1 MSGKREPN
9 SVASKSE
16 DEQGSFHEE
25 LCHSR
30 MEVQWLKWEKERL
43 AAELEATRR
52 KIQQKG
58 TDEVYLKS
66 RDNPQCEADSEVL
79 FKLPEDTSGYASWK
93 AQQVS
98 SVGMSPVRYPKR
110 ERRLPA
116 RYRL

>member
-66 RDNPQCEADSEVL
+66 RDNPQCEADSEVF

-98 SVGMSPVRYPKR
+98 SVGMSTVMYPKR